1 MLTDKQTPKR
11 GAMEVLLSSNLDEM
25 RFVRAL
31 VKKDGQMPEKAIL
44 NLFVMMV
51 TVAGAVCRS
60 QCSCVEIAF
69 ILSTM
74 AMMSAY
80 RWFRAPLKRCG
91 HILCWCWSKL
101 FTFLWDDRSLP
112 THTRL
117 GKELFAIFFAV
128 SATILLSYHLNWFK
142 DEKSQTVEKS
152 LPHPMGSTCRWR
164 PRRKV
169 TRVHYQLRN
178 ISDWLWFN
186 RA

>member
-91 HILCWCWSKL
+91 HILC
-101 FTFLWDDRSLP
+101 
-112 THTRL
+112 
-117 GKELFAIFFAV
+117 
-128 SATILLSYHLNWFK
+128 
-142 DEKSQTVEKS
+142 
-152 LPHPMGSTCRWR
+152 
-164 PRRKV
+164 
-169 TRVHYQLRN
+169 
-178 ISDWLWFN
+178 
-186 RA
+186 